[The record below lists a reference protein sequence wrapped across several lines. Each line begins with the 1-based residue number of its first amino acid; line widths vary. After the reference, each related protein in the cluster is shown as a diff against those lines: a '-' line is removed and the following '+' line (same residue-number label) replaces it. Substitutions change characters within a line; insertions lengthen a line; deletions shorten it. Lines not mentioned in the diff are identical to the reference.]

1 MRSSEFPLSTFNYE
15 RDPYIKLILHM
26 LDIDKKI
33 QITFAFNSSLMIF
46 DRGMPLELGE
56 INFQGFITYFA
67 I

>member
-1 MRSSEFPLSTFNYE
+1 M
-15 RDPYIKLILHM
+15 HM

-56 INFQGFITYFA
+56 SNFQGFITYFA
-67 I
+67 IKQMLY